1 MAGWNQLCICAT
13 ENSDPRPVAFMK
25 TVLALVV
32 LISSL
37 AAGTAFRPDNQQVMA
52 LLPGCISRH
61 WPDVRS
67 KTKAHGYLNVVSVL
81 CAVIAIVI
89 YNFNCT
95 KYMF

>member
-81 CAVIAIVI
+81 CAVIVIVMD
-89 YNFNCT
+89 NFNFT